1 MDRLLVD
8 TGFLVAYAK
17 KHDFLH
23 PKADRFL
30 SKYRGALYSVSAVIV
45 ETCFHLD
52 SASKQHLLDWV
63 KEGSL
68 AVVEVPVSAYAEL
81 AGTIGKY
88 SDHNV
93 EFADAALLWLADK
106 SGIRRILTTDR
117 RDFHVFRFKDGKR
130 FDLISWF

>member
-23 PKADRFL
+23 LKADRFL

-52 SASKQHLLDWV
+52 SVAKRHLLEWV
-63 KEGSL
+63 EEGSL
-68 AVVEVPVSAYAEL
+68 AIVEVPVSAYGEL
-81 AGTIGKY
+81 SRTIGKY
-88 SDHNV
+88 ADHNLD
-93 EFADAALLWLADK
+93 FTDAALLWLAEK
-106 SGIRRILTTDR
+106 SGIRKILTTDR

-130 FDLISWF
+130 FDLIEWF

>member
-1 MDRLLVD
+1 LDRLLVD

-23 PKADRFL
+23 AKADRFL

-52 SASKQHLLDWV
+52 SVAKQHLLEWV

-88 SDHNV
+88 SDHDV
-93 EFADAALLWLADK
+93 DFADAALLWLAEK
-106 SGIRRILTTDR
+106 SGIRKILTTDR
-117 RDFHVFRFKDGKR
+117 RDFHVFRLKDGKR
-130 FDLISWF
+130 LDLIEWF